1 MATVLFRL
9 FHRFWNEIE
18 SDRSAETEQQFIANV
33 AISNGNSG
41 VSGCWAEGRGGGGR
55 RGKERKRN
63 KQIIRCVMN
72 NSTAGAAK

>member
-41 VSGCWAEGRGGGGR
+41 VSGCWAEGRGGAEEGG
-55 RGKERKRN
+55 KREN
-63 KQIIRCVMN
+63 ETNRSFVA
-72 NSTAGAAK
+72 S

>member
-41 VSGCWAEGRGGGGR
+41 VSGCWAEGRGGRKKG
-55 RGKERKRN
+55 EREKT
-63 KQIIRCVMN
+63 KQTDHSLRHE
-72 NSTAGAAK
+72 